1 MSDNNREIRGQWGY
15 KPSKRDQDFLISH
28 KSYSYVNPADK
39 NKSMQERMAEL
50 NELLGKQQRGLLNQ
64 NEGLMGRGGLDV
76 LKGGTQAGDAYQTIQ

>member
-50 NELLGKQQRGLLNQ
+50 NELLGK
-64 NEGLMGRGGLDV
+64 
-76 LKGGTQAGDAYQTIQ
+76 